1 MHAWCG
7 GCGGWR
13 IRASVHVGMGSG
25 VGWNKGVYRCGGWS
39 TGGICATIIM
49 CTQYKNYFPTPVT
62 MQPYII
68 LQAKSFVC
76 CRCIK
81 SQCSTCTCVADI
93 DLCAS
98 DLHFCGK
105 HSGCVYTGEC
115 GCSYWGS
122 TR

>member
-1 MHAWCG
+1 MFIGVEG
-7 GCGGWR
+7 GAQGDLC
-13 IRASVHVGMGSG
+13 
-25 VGWNKGVYRCGGWS
+25 NYNYVY
-39 TGGICATIIM
+39 TI
-49 CTQYKNYFPTPVT
+49 YNYGLNYFPTPVT
-62 MQPYII
+62 MQPYIHTYI
-68 LQAKSFVC
+68 PLLVLAKSHITFVC

-81 SQCSTCTCVADI
+81 LQCSTCTCVADI

-115 GCSYWGS
+115 GCSYWGC